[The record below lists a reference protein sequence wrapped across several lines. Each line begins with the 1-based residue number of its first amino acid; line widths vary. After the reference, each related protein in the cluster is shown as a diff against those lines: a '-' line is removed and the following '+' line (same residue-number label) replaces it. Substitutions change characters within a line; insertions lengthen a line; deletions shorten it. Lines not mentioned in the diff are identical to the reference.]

1 MSQCFNPDCLQLN
14 PKTNHFC
21 QKCGYNLLLKERYR
35 ALKLLGE
42 SSFGLT
48 FQAVDQAQLS
58 QPYCVIK
65 HSFLPVPGSPN
76 QNKIDEVF
84 KRKAIRLERLGKHQ
98 QIPELFT
105 YFIENNHHYL
115 VQEYI
120 VGQNLAQNLERNG
133 VFSETKIIN
142 LLGHLLPV
150 LALSHRHHVIHQ
162 DIKPENIIRR
172 SSDHQLVLVD
182 FRVAKVI
189 SQTGL
194 FLPETIINAS
204 GYIAP
209 EQALGKPTF
218 ASDLYSLGVTCV
230 HLLTNVDPFDLF
242 DIFQGKSVW
251 RDYLTVPVSDRLG
264 QVLDQLLQQDTN
276 NRFQTAKEVFEALQF
291 KAKPIV
297 KHRSKSKV
305 IFKSAKG
312 INYYQ
317 LEHFLQAKMWKEAD
331 EETAK
336 KMLEVTGR
344 TNEGWLEEE
353 DIDNFPCEDL
363 RTLDQLW
370 LKYSNRRFGFSVQ
383 KEIYQSLGGTRNYDS
398 KIWQAFGDEVGWR
411 VSGNWLHYQDL
422 KFDLRTPRGHLPF
435 LWWGRWLWGVGS
447 GGWKG
452 VSALASRLVDCNL

>member
-14 PKTNHFC
+14 PNTDHFC
-21 QKCGYNLLLKERYR
+21 QSCGSNLLLKERYR

-42 SSFGLT
+42 GSSGLT

-65 HSFLPVPGSPN
+65 HSFLQVPDSYN
-76 QNKIDEVF
+76 LQKVDELF
-84 KRKAIRLERLGKHQ
+84 KRKAIRLEKLGKHQ

-105 YFIENNHHYL
+105 YFIENNQHYL
-115 VQEYI
+115 VFEYI
-120 VGQNLAQNLERNG
+120 AGQNLAQNLAQNG
-133 VFSETKIIN
+133 AFSETKIMN
-142 LLGHLLPV
+142 LLGRILPV
-150 LALSHRHHVIHQ
+150 LALSHRYRVIHQ
-162 DIKPENIIRR
+162 DIKPENIIIRPH
-172 SSDHQLVLVD
+172 DHKLVLVD
-182 FRVAKVI
+182 FRLAKV
-189 SQTGL
+189 SSHTGL
-194 FLPETIINAS
+194 SLPVTPMDYS

-230 HLLTNVDPFDLF
+230 HLLTNSEPLDLL
-242 DIFQGKSVW
+242 DIFQGKWVW
-251 RDYLTVPVSDRLG
+251 RDYLTVPVSDPLG

-276 NRFQTAKEVFEALQF
+276 QRFQRAQEVFDALQL

-297 KHRSKSKV
+297 HQPSQSNV
-305 IFKSAKG
+305 VLQSSKG
-312 INYYQ
+312 INYHQ
-317 LEHFLQAKMWKEAD
+317 LEQFLQAQMWKKAD
-331 EETAK
+331 EETAQ
-336 KMLEVTGR
+336 KMLELAGR
-344 TNEGWLEEE
+344 TNEGWLDEE

-370 LKYSNRRFGFSVQ
+370 LKYSNGRFGFSVQ

-422 KFDLRTPRGHLPF
+422 QFDLRNPRGHLPF

-452 VSALASRLVDCNL
+452 VSALASRLVNCNL